1 MSLRSKGC
9 KSQDLRGFTSFQ
21 VDLKNLSG
29 RPEESYLAAK
39 FPKQAPYIRQSATIP
54 SMQVYDGYINFP
66 EGYVH
71 ADAKRYYEEEMLKF
85 YYGKNDLENYDKF
98 LETLET
104 TFNYKFYVEEALK
117 QLEDI
122 GLTN

>member
-1 MSLRSKGC
+1 
-9 KSQDLRGFTSFQ
+9 
-21 VDLKNLSG
+21 
-29 RPEESYLAAK
+29 
-39 FPKQAPYIRQSATIP
+39 
-54 SMQVYDGYINFP
+54 MQVYDGYINFP